1 MIELDF
7 WMLPLFFLG
16 IGGLYL
22 LARKKV
28 EQSKLAF
35 SSLHLFN
42 NQIKGKALHYAQLPQ
57 HLYILTV
64 LLFLL
69 ASLDL
74 RLLSSP
80 KDKLPSPSPNLI
92 NGVAIYIAIDQ
103 SGSMSEKIVDEK
115 GERIRKIDL
124 LKDVVKEFIKNRPYD
139 LLGLLSFAR
148 TPTVIAPM
156 TTDHNFLMR
165 ELDKTDVV
173 NRPEQN
179 STGIGYAIHKI
190 VRLIEAT
197 RYFERDKEST
207 QAAKAAIVLA
217 TDGLQTTYPDD
228 KDNPNR
234 TIRIET
240 AAEEAARAGIKLYII
255 SIDPKLASSA
265 LSPHRHMMEESAKL
279 TGGKL
284 YIVQSIDALASI
296 YKEISQIEPS
306 TKIDPEK
313 SFKKSSFLRSF
324 SFYPYFIF
332 FALCLLLTAFGL
344 EHSLSRRA
352 PS

>member
-7 WMLPLFFLG
+7 WMLPLFVLG

-28 EQSKLAF
+28 EQGKLAF

-42 NQIKGKALHYAQLPQ
+42 SSVQGKALYYAQIPQ
-57 HLYILTV
+57 YLYLLTI

-80 KDKLPSPSPNLI
+80 KDKLPSTSPDLI
-92 NGVAIYIAIDQ
+92 NGVAVYIAIDQ
-103 SGSMSEKIVDEK
+103 SGSMGEKIINSN
-115 GERIRKIDL
+115 GERVRKIDL
-124 LKDVVKEFIKNRPYD
+124 LKEVVSEFIKNRPYD

-148 TPTVIAPM
+148 TPAVIAPM
-156 TTDHNFLMR
+156 TTDHDFLMR
-165 ELDKTDVV
+165 ELTKTDVV
-173 NRPEQN
+173 TRAEQN
-179 STGIGYAIHKI
+179 ATSIGYAIHKI

-197 RYFERDKEST
+197 RYFEKDKKNT
-207 QAAKAAIVLA
+207 QAAKAAIILA

-234 TIRIET
+234 TIRIES
-240 AAEEAARAGIKLYII
+240 AAEEAFKAGIKLYIV
-255 SIDPKLASSA
+255 SINPKLASSD
-265 LSPHRHMMEESAKL
+265 LSPHRHMMEQSTKS

-284 YIVQSIDALASI
+284 YIVQSIEDLASI
-296 YKEISQIEPS
+296 YKEISQIETS
-306 TKIDPEK
+306 TKPAEEM
-313 SFKKSSFLRSF
+313 SLKKSNVLRSF
-324 SFYPYFIF
+324 SFYPYLIF
-332 FALCLLLTAFGL
+332 FALSLLLIAFGL
-344 EHSLSRRA
+344 EHSLARRT

>member
-16 IGGLYL
+16 IGALYL

-42 NQIKGKALHYAQLPQ
+42 SSIQGKALHYAQVPQ
-57 HLYILTV
+57 CLYLLTA
-64 LLFLL
+64 LLFLF
-69 ASLDL
+69 ASLDS

-80 KDKLPSPSPNLI
+80 KDHLPSQSPDLI
-92 NGVAIYIAIDQ
+92 NGVAVYIAIDQ
-103 SGSMSEKIVDEK
+103 SGSMDEKIIDDK
-115 GERIRKIDL
+115 GERVRKIDL
-124 LKDVVKEFIKNRPYD
+124 LKEVVGEFIKNRPYD

-156 TTDHNFLMR
+156 TTDHDFLMR
-165 ELDKTDVV
+165 ELSKIDVITKA
-173 NRPEQN
+173 EQN
-179 STGIGYAIHKI
+179 ATGIGYAIRKI

-197 RYFERDKEST
+197 RYFEKDKKKT
-207 QAAKAAIVLA
+207 QAAKAAIILA

-234 TIRIET
+234 TIRIES
-240 AAEEAARAGIKLYII
+240 AAEEAAKAGIKLYIV
-255 SIDPKLASSA
+255 SINPKLASAA
-265 LSPHRHMMEESAKL
+265 LSPHRRMMEQSAKL
-279 TGGKL
+279 TGGNL
-284 YIVQSIDALASI
+284 YIVQSIDELQSI

-306 TKIDPEK
+306 TKMNPEK
-313 SFKKSSFLRSF
+313 SVKKSSLLRSF
-324 SFYPYFIF
+324 SLYPYLIFLALTLLFI
-332 FALCLLLTAFGL
+332 AFSL
-344 EHSLSRRA
+344 EQTLARRI